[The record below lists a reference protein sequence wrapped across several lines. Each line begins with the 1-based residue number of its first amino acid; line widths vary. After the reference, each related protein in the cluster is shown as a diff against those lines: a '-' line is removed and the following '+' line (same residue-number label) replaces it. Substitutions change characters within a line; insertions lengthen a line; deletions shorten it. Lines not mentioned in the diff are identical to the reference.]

1 MRYDKDHKATT
12 RQRIVETAARRFRE
26 NGIEG
31 EGMKSLMSAAGLT
44 NGAFYNH
51 FTSKEDLTRE
61 AVAAAM
67 DERVAHL
74 RHWLDREEGLEGM
87 LRGYFSARHRDNPGK
102 GCPSTVLASEI
113 ARHSDEVRATYTEGF
128 LAFVERAATHWRHL
142 SSEEAFSRALALYGL
157 MSGTMQVAR
166 AVNDAEL
173 SERLLA
179 SGLEAALGMVRSGAG
194 SEPAQALGAPS
205 WE

>member
-12 RQRIVETAARRFRE
+12 RRRIVETAARRFRE
-26 NGIEG
+26 NGIES

-61 AVAAAM
+61 AVTAAM
-67 DERVAHL
+67 EERVEHL
-74 RHWLDREEGLEGM
+74 RHWLDREEGLEGL
-87 LRGYFSARHRDNPGK
+87 LRSYFSTRHRDNPGK
-102 GCPSTVLASEI
+102 GCPSAVLASEI
-113 ARHSDEVRATYTEGF
+113 ARHSEEVRAAYTEGF

-142 SSEEAFSRALALYGL
+142 SREEASSRALALYGL
-157 MSGTMQVAR
+157 MAGTMQVAR
-166 AVNDAEL
+166 AVNDEAL

-179 SGLEAALGMVRSGAG
+179 SGLEAALDMIRSR
-194 SEPAQALGAPS
+194 PAEHPTTAQGAPS

>member
-1 MRYDKDHKATT
+1 MRYDRDHKATT
-12 RQRIVETAARRFRE
+12 RRRIVETAARRFRE
-26 NGIEG
+26 NGIES

-61 AVAAAM
+61 AVGAAM
-67 DERVAHL
+67 EERVAHL

-87 LRGYFSARHRDNPGK
+87 LRGYFSTRHRDNPGK

-113 ARHSDEVRATYTEGF
+113 ARHSDEVRAAYTEGF
-128 LAFVERAATHWRHL
+128 LAFVELAATHWRHL
-142 SSEEAFSRALALYGL
+142 SSEEASSRALALYGL
-157 MSGTMQVAR
+157 MAGTMQVAR
-166 AVNDAEL
+166 AVNDEAL

-179 SGLEAALGMVRSGAG
+179 SGLQAALDMIRSRT
-194 SEPAQALGAPS
+194 SEEPATAQGAPS